1 MDGKI
6 QLVERVSAQIVL
18 SVSNNDN
25 KKQNYV
31 YG

>member
-25 KKQNYV
+25 RK
-31 YG
+31 